1 MKRVLIKCGWL
12 VTLDPGDRRYQG
24 RRTAVR
30 GNTHRGRRPQPRRHR
45 RRDDRR
51 LRQDRDAGP
60 GQRPH
65 AHLGDG
71 AARHRRGMDVGRLFQ
86 ARASQP
92 GDALQARGQLR
103 RQPDGR
109 AGPDR
114 RRRHHAGRLVP
125 QHHHARARRARGRRP
140 GRQRHP
146 RGVRARH
153 RQADRAGRP
162 ARRSPTC
169 RIRASASRRCAR
181 AGSPATTAASR
192 SPWRSSGPTGAPGR
206 WSSTTS
212 AWRASSASCRRRTR
226 AGART
231 AWCPDGYARMAEGGP
246 ARARPQPGAR
256 HQLRRPPTCGSSSTA
271 ARR

>member
-12 VTLDPGDRRYQG
+12 VTLDPTIGEIKGGELLYQ
-24 RRTAVR
+24 RQH
-30 GNTHRGRRPQPRRHR
+30 HRGRGPQPRRDR

-51 LRQDRDAGP
+51 LRQDRHAGP

-71 AARHRRGMDVGRLFQ
+71 AARHRRRVDVGGLFQ
-86 ARASQP
+86 ARAFQS

-109 AGPDR
+109 AGADR

-125 QHHHARARRARGRRP
+125 QHHHASSTPSARSTAWSTAASARCSPTAPPSRS
-140 GRQRHP
+140 
-146 RGVRARH
+146 AS
-153 RQADRAGRP
+153 RP

-181 AGSPATTAASR
+181 AGSRATTAASR
-192 SPWRSSGPTGAPGR
+192 WRWRSSVPTGAPGR

-212 AWRASSASCRRRTR
+212 AWRASSASCRRRTPG
-226 AGART
+226 GART
-231 AWCPDGYARMAEGGP
+231 AWCRTATRGWPRRACSGP
-246 ARARPQPGAR
+246 TTTSCTARATT
-256 HQLRRPPTCGSSSTA
+256 PPICASWSTA